1 MIIGDTAGR
10 GITVAI
16 STTGLDAELG
26 ISAPGAVA
34 IVDSVGSTMMWT
46 ASLGV
51 GASTIGSTTAVGAG
65 VAEEIDGSS
74 TKMPPGLGVAAR
86 ETVASTTVATGVSM
100 GVWIEDST
108 EDPAGVWTGVWTGVS
123 IGD

>member
-10 GITVAI
+10 GMTVAI
-16 STTGLDAELG
+16 STTGLDTELG
-26 ISAPGAVA
+26 ISATGAVA

-51 GASTIGSTTAVGAG
+51 GSSTIGSTAAVGAG

-74 TKMPPGLGVAAR
+74 TKMPPGLDVAVR
-86 ETVASTTVATGVSM
+86 EAVDSTTVATGVSTGVWM

-108 EDPAGVWTGVWTGVS
+108 EDPTGVWTGVS
-123 IGD
+123 TGD